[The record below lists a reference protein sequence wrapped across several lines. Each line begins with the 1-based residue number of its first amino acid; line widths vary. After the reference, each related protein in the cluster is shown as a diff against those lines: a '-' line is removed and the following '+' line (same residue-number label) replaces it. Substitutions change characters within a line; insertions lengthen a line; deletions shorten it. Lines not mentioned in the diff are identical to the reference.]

1 MEGFAPLLSLY
12 SRYVGARAA
21 ALPTL
26 RSPQLSSLLT
36 DLGRDARVARTRTG
50 GTFFALLE
58 RPVTRVAEY
67 AQQFSK
73 LLGATAAEH
82 VDHAALVAAVAAVE
96 AADTHIK
103 AALQKRVDAAR
114 LQAVE
119 ASISDW
125 PSARLGPL
133 VQDLSAESTRRF
145 VREDE
150 LLKLGSKGEK
160 RTLLFV
166 LLVRRWTGNDLTLG
180 HVRASLARVATGRHF
195 GIWLPHQA
203 WQLPLPSHV

>member
-1 MEGFAPLLSLY
+1 M
-12 SRYVGARAA
+12 
-21 ALPTL
+21 
-26 RSPQLSSLLT
+26 
-36 DLGRDARVARTRTG
+36 
-50 GTFFALLE
+50 
-58 RPVTRVAEY
+58 TRVAEY

-160 RTLLFV
+160 RTLLRVRFV
-166 LLVRRWTGNDLTLG
+166 RLVCRWAGNGLTLG

-195 GIWLPHQA
+195 GVWLPHQA